1 MKPIRVLLLEDTQA
15 DADRVHAWLADD
27 GLERFEI
34 EHLGLLWEVVDV
46 LRERGG
52 DFDVVLLD
60 LTVPDSDG
68 IGTFL
73 AAREA
78 HASVPIVVC
87 SGIDQEVVAV
97 SALSQGAQDYL
108 VKRELTERMLR
119 RSIRYAIQ
127 RTDTEQALRESEER
141 YKLAVGGANDGIWD
155 WNLKTNLL
163 WFSARW
169 RALLGYDTSDVGDSP
184 KDWFNLVHADDLHQ
198 LAAALNRH
206 IDGLTPHFQHEHRM
220 RSQSGEW
227 RWMLARGL
235 ASRDRTGTAFR
246 MAGSMTDVT
255 SRKDAEHRLMKLAL
269 YDSLTGLANRSL
281 FVSRL
286 SHVIRRTRRSR
297 TYRFAVLFVDLDRF
311 KLVNDSLGH
320 VAGDELLITVA
331 RRLEG
336 CVRPGDTVS
345 RIGGDEFAVLL
356 DDLDGPDGAKAAAGR
371 IHEALGVPVGVRGQE
386 VFTSASIGIA
396 EPASGDET
404 PEELLRKAD
413 LAMYRAKRQGRARSE
428 RFEEHLHDDVV
439 EELQFETDIRHALE
453 EDKFL
458 VYYQPIINLEEG
470 RVEGFE
476 ALARW
481 WHGGKAISPA
491 DFIPFAEDH
500 GLMGVLGMNLIRR
513 ACADAAELQTL
524 CAGVGVPVSINL
536 SGKQFRDHMLVERI
550 VEIVQETKVDPKA
563 VIFELTETA
572 LMEAPDVAAGMLTR
586 LRGLGFRIHLDDF
599 GTGFSS
605 LSYLQRFPIDCLKI
619 DQSFVGGLGER
630 VEDQAIVHAILSLA
644 RSLGLDVVAEGIENV
659 GQLDRLRLMGCG
671 HGQGFLFS
679 RAVAFDQAREL
690 VGARFD
696 SREVARA

>member
-1 MKPIRVLLLEDTQA
+1 MIRVLLLEDTQA
-15 DADRVHAWLADD
+15 DADRMFAWLADD
-27 GLERFEI
+27 GIERFEI
-34 EHLGLLWEVVDV
+34 EHYSLLWEVVDV
-46 LRERGG
+46 LRERG
-52 DFDVVLLD
+52 DEFDVAILD

-73 AAREA
+73 AARAA
-78 HASVPIVVC
+78 HPAIPMIVC

-108 VKRELTERMLR
+108 VKREVTERLVR
-119 RSIRYAIQ
+119 RSIRYAIE
-127 RTDTEQALRESEER
+127 RAGTEQALLRSEQR
-141 YKLAVGGANDGIWD
+141 YKLAVSGANDGIWD
-155 WNLKTNLL
+155 WDLKTNKL
-163 WFSARW
+163 WFAPRW
-169 RALLGYDTSDVGDSP
+169 KALLGYSDDEIGASP
-184 KDWFNLVHADDLHQ
+184 KDWFALVHGDDLHQ
-198 LAAALNRH
+198 LAAAINRH
-206 IDGLTPHFQHEHRM
+206 VDGLTPHFQHEHRM
-220 RSQSGEW
+220 QTRDGDW

-235 ASRDRTGTAFR
+235 ASRDRTGTAYR
-246 MAGSMTDVT
+246 MAGSMTDIT
-255 SRKDAEHRLMKLAL
+255 PRKDAEHRLMKLAL
-269 YDSLTGLANRSL
+269 YDSLTGLANRAL

-297 TYRFAVLFVDLDRF
+297 SYRFAVLFVDLDRF

-320 VAGDELLITVA
+320 VAGDELLVTVS
-331 RRLEG
+331 RRLEA
-336 CVRPGDTVS
+336 CVRPGDTVA

-356 DDLDGPDGAKAAAGR
+356 DDLDGPGGAQAAAGR

-396 EPASGDET
+396 EPATGHET
-404 PEELLRKAD
+404 PEDLLRRAD

-428 RFEEHLHDDVV
+428 SFQEHLHDDVV
-439 EELQFETDIRHALE
+439 EELQLEMDIRRALDE
-453 EDKFL
+453 EEFR
-458 VYYQPIINLEEG
+458 VFYQPIVNLEDG

-481 WHGGKAISPA
+481 WRGGQLVSPGE
-491 DFIPFAEDH
+491 FIPFAEDH
-500 GLMGVLGMNLIRR
+500 GLMGELGLNLIRR
-513 ACADAAELQTL
+513 ACADAAELQAL
-524 CAGVGVPVSINL
+524 CGDADVPVSINL
-536 SGKQFRDHMLVERI
+536 SGKQFRDHHLVERI
-550 VEIVQETKVDPKA
+550 VDIVNETSVDPRA

-671 HGQGFLFS
+671 HGQGFYFS
-679 RAVAFDQAREL
+679 RAVDFEQAREL
-690 VGARFD
+690 VGRRFGAR
-696 SREVARA
+696 EAARA